1 MDILEVKNLW
11 SEIKNELKDSVPAP
25 AFQMWLDAL
34 EPVDYDG
41 NVFFLCSVLAL
52 APQVIRANY
61 DNQILDALKKVLG
74 KNVSYQI
81 NFDAEL
87 ADKYQKEKRK
97 ELNKAKRSLPETEES
112 KIIDNLAQMQSSANL
127 NLKYKF
133 SNFVVG
139 ENSRFAHAAAFAVAQ
154 NPAKKYNPLF
164 IYGASGLGKTHLMQA
179 IGHYINF
186 NKPK

>member
-87 ADKYQKEKRK
+87 ADKQER
-97 ELNKAKRSLPETEES
+97 T
-112 KIIDNLAQMQSSANL
+112 
-127 NLKYKF
+127 
-133 SNFVVG
+133 
-139 ENSRFAHAAAFAVAQ
+139 
-154 NPAKKYNPLF
+154 
-164 IYGASGLGKTHLMQA
+164 
-179 IGHYINF
+179 
-186 NKPK
+186 